1 MPRPGTPDPGTLTR
15 VIILSLRIE
24 LAPRS
29 RYGRIRCLGLT
40 LATPSGREPHGRLRL
55 RCARTWAA
63 TAAAATR
70 PIPPG
75 TTERGHRLGWAISRT
90 NEYVRFTRV
99 VLLRFFQKT
108 M

>member
-40 LATPSGREPHGRLRL
+40 LATPSGGRLTGGFGFAL
-55 RCARTWAA
+55 PGSWAA
-63 TAAAATR
+63 R
-70 PIPPG
+70 PPPPQG
-75 TTERGHRLGWAISRT
+75 PIRTGPRKGGHGLGWPIRGPM
-90 NEYVRFTRV
+90 EYFG
-99 VLLRFFQKT
+99 LRGVQF
-108 M
+108 